1 MTRAHYPD
9 LAGRVA
15 IVTGGASGLGEAIVR
30 AFAAQGA
37 RVAFLDRQ
45 EEAGRALA
53 AEIAGS
59 GASARF
65 EPVDL
70 LDIPALKRALA
81 AVEAALGPASILVNN
96 AAVDQRHD
104 IAEVE
109 EADFSFMMDV
119 NLRHIVFAAQAVV
132 PGMRRLG
139 GGSIVNLSS
148 MAWVRGVAD
157 LPLYSA
163 AKAAIVGFTNSLAR
177 RLGPDGI
184 RVNAIAPGHV
194 PTARQRALWFDPAKE
209 DAMRALQCLPGL
221 IEPDDV
227 AQMALF
233 LAADASRRITKQVMV
248 VNAGS
253 L

>member
-1 MTRAHYPD
+1 MSRAQYLD

-15 IVTGGASGLGEAIVR
+15 IVTGGATGIGEAIVR

-37 RVAFLDRQ
+37 QVAVLDRQ
-45 EEAGRALA
+45 EEAGLALA
-53 AEIAGS
+53 DELAGR
-59 GASARF
+59 ARF
-65 EPVDL
+65 EACDL
-70 LDIPALKRALA
+70 LDIPALRRALA
-81 AVEAALGPASILVNN
+81 AVETALGPASVLVNN
-96 AAVDQRHD
+96 AAIDQRHD
-104 IAEVE
+104 IDEVE
-109 EADFSFMMDV
+109 EVDFSFMMDV
-119 NLRHIVFAAQAVV
+119 NLRHMVFAAQAVT

-177 RLGPDGI
+177 RLGPDNI
-184 RVNAIAPGHV
+184 RVNALAPGFV
-194 PTARQRALWFDPAKE
+194 ATPRQRALWFDPARVE
-209 DAMRALQCLPGL
+209 SMRAMQCLPGAV
-221 IEPDDV
+221 EPEDI
-227 AQMALF
+227 AAMALF
-233 LAADASRRITKQVMV
+233 LASDASRRITKQLMV